1 MRIEEV
7 NSILNVVTE
16 INPEALS
23 IAAALDAE
31 RANGTVRSTL
41 HGLPMLIKNNIAT
54 RDQMNNTAGSYSLLG
69 ATVPRDAT
77 VAAKLR
83 AAGVILLGKSNLSQ
97 WANFRS
103 SNSSSG
109 WSAYGGQVTGA
120 YYPDM
125 DVRNSGP
132 LNSFIPLPVIFFL
145 IQLRMKRLLTPPIL
159 QPSGSS
165 SGSGVGS
172 SIGLAMATL
181 GTETSGSILSPSS
194 ANNLVGIKPTV
205 GLTSRSLVIP
215 ISAHQDTVGPSTCA
229 FSVWHEATMTHL
241 LS

>member
-7 NSILNVVTE
+7 NSILHAVTE
-16 INPEALS
+16 INPDALDV
-23 IAAALDAE
+23 AATLDAE
-31 RANGTVRSTL
+31 RTNGTVRSVL

-54 RDQMNNTAGSYSLLG
+54 LDQMNNTAGSYSLLG

-77 VAAKLR
+77 VAARLR
-83 AAGVILLGKSNLSQ
+83 AAGVVLLGKSNMSQ

-120 YYPDM
+120 YYPNM
-125 DVRNSGP
+125 D
-132 LNSFIPLPVIFFL
+132 
-145 IQLRMKRLLTPPIL
+145 
-159 QPSGSS
+159 PSGSS

-172 SIGLAMATL
+172 SIGLAVASL
-181 GTETSGSILSPSS
+181 GTETDGSILSPSS
-194 ANNLVGIKPTV
+194 VNNLVGIKPTV

-215 ISAHQDTVGPSTCA
+215 ISSHQDTVGPSTCCI
-229 FSVWHEATMTHL
+229 SV
-241 LS
+241 